1 MKKTIISPQPEHIDA
16 RSKYG
21 ENLNFV
27 SNGADITQVIE
38 GINSSII
45 MLILF
50 YSHVGKYGTFAVA
63 AASVVAIALSY
74 TVQSVLRGAFS
85 TYSRL
90 KNDNKDDKFQ
100 RSEIRFSLVA
110 GVVAAIIALSL
121 TFSSSYAM
129 SKAVNATGRHSIVG
143 VNTDYD
149 AKIESEKAFWVSSL
163 ETERSDYE
171 KTVSNIENKFDAKV
185 KTAKTDTEKAYILS
199 QKQKI
204 LDKNKS
210 KFDAKIKDIEQ
221 QKNKDL
227 QTILDAKNAAV
238 SAAETE
244 NSENETAET
253 TANNM
258 AWWSFFF
265 VSVVLVSTS
274 VVFVYKKAAYMEK
287 CGITVVNEREPATN
301 YHTAVIVKTVFRRFF
316 VNHIK
321 KAFVNF
327 NNRFGTDLDDIVG
340 SGIKQQTVSRPK
352 STNSDKIVFTAPAEI
367 IQPKQETETLETKVE
382 PPQTNVVEFDLNKAV
397 PIVEQQNSQNITDF
411 ELNCKRYLK
420 GVSVNQRVEELM
432 NEYAKG
438 NALDLGA
445 RRSGIGTALKRF
457 YEYSA
462 RLSDTTTDAQQAKK
476 LNRMILQQAE
486 NVLANGLYILQNG
499 GAIESGI
506 EDNGLFF
513 VTVKLKRK

>member
-1 MKKTIISPQPEHIDA
+1 
-16 RSKYG
+16 
-21 ENLNFV
+21 
-27 SNGADITQVIE
+27 
-38 GINSSII
+38 
-45 MLILF
+45 
-50 YSHVGKYGTFAVA
+50 
-63 AASVVAIALSY
+63 
-74 TVQSVLRGAFS
+74 
-85 TYSRL
+85 
-90 KNDNKDDKFQ
+90 
-100 RSEIRFSLVA
+100 
-110 GVVAAIIALSL
+110 
-121 TFSSSYAM
+121 M
-129 SKAVNATGRHSIVG
+129 SKAVNATGWHSIVD

-149 AKIESEKAFWVSSL
+149 GKTEAEKAFWVSSL

-171 KTVSNIENKFDAKV
+171 KTVSNIENKFDAKA
-185 KTAKTDTEKAYILS
+185 KTAKTDTEKACTWS
-199 QKQKI
+199 QKQKV

-258 AWWSFFF
+258 AWWAFFFF
-265 VSVVLVSTS
+265 VSVALVSTS

-367 IQPKQETETLETKVE
+367 IQPKQETETLETKSRTA
-382 PPQTNVVEFDLNKAV
+382 TNKRSRIYLNKAV
-397 PIVEQQNSQNITDF
+397 PIVEQQT
-411 ELNCKRYLK
+411 
-420 GVSVNQRVEELM
+420 
-432 NEYAKG
+432 AK
-438 NALDLGA
+438 
-445 RRSGIGTALKRF
+445 T
-457 YEYSA
+457 
-462 RLSDTTTDAQQAKK
+462 
-476 LNRMILQQAE
+476 
-486 NVLANGLYILQNG
+486 
-499 GAIESGI
+499 
-506 EDNGLFF
+506 
-513 VTVKLKRK
+513 

>member
-21 ENLNFV
+21 ENLKFV
-27 SNGADITQVIE
+27 SNGADITQMVE

-50 YSHVGKYGTFAVA
+50 YSHVGKYGTIAVA
-63 AASVVAIALSY
+63 AASVVAIALAY
-74 TVQSVLRGAFS
+74 TVQSVIRGAFS

-90 KNDNKDDKFQ
+90 KNDDKDDKFQ

-110 GVVAAIIALSL
+110 GIVSAIIALSL
-121 TFSSSYAM
+121 TFASSYAM
-129 SKAVNATGRHSIVG
+129 SKAVNATERHSIVA
-143 VNTDYD
+143 VNSDYD
-149 AKIESEKAFWVSSL
+149 AKTEAEKVFWLASL

-171 KTVSNIENKFDAKV
+171 KTVSNIENKFDAKE
-185 KTAKTDTEKAYILS
+185 KTAKTDIEKSYILS
-199 QKQKI
+199 QKQKV
-204 LDKNKS
+204 LDKSKA

-227 QTILDAKNAAV
+227 QTILDAKNVAV

-367 IQPKQETETLETKVE
+367 EQPKQEQETKAE
-382 PPQTNVVEFDLNKAV
+382 QPQTNVVEFDLNKSM
-397 PIVEQQNSQNITDF
+397 PFVEQQNNQNITDF

-420 GVSVNQRVEELM
+420 GISVNQRVEELM
-432 NEYAKG
+432 TEYAKG

-462 RLSDTTTDAQQAKK
+462 RVSDTTDTQQAKK

>member
-1 MKKTIISPQPEHIDA
+1 MKKTIISQQPEHIEA

-27 SNGADITQVIE
+27 SNGANITQIVE

-50 YSHVGKYGTFAVA
+50 YSHVGKYGTVAVVA
-63 AASVVAIALSY
+63 ASLVAIALSY
-74 TVQSVLRGAFS
+74 TVQSVLRGSFS

-110 GVVAAIIALSL
+110 GIVSAFIALSL

-129 SKAVNATGRHSIVG
+129 SKAVNATERHSIVS
-143 VNTDYD
+143 VNSDFD
-149 AKIESEKAFWVSSL
+149 AKLESEKEFWLSAI

-171 KTVSNIENKFDAKV
+171 KTVNNIENKFDAKV
-185 KTAKTDTEKAYILS
+185 KTAKTDAEKAFVLS
-199 QKQKI
+199 QKQKV

-238 SAAETE
+238 SAAQVE
-244 NSENETAET
+244 NSENETAEN

-287 CGITVVNEREPATN
+287 CGITVVNEREAVTN

-327 NNRFGTDLDDIVG
+327 NNRFGTDLDDIIG

-352 STNSDKIVFTAPAEI
+352 SNSDKIVFTAPAEI
-367 IQPKQETETLETKVE
+367 IHPKQDTETVETKAE
-382 PPQTNVVEFDLNKAV
+382 HPQTNVVEFDLNKSV
-397 PIVEQQNSQNITDF
+397 PFVEQQKTENNNSIEQKKQAFISECSALFGGVLQDDVVNSLLDSYRSENSKDISPRKAAVKTYS
-411 ELNCKRYLK
+411 KRY
-420 GVSVNQRVEELM
+420 
-432 NEYAKG
+432 
-438 NALDLGA
+438 
-445 RRSGIGTALKRF
+445 
-457 YEYSA
+457 YEYQSKGKSQLVK
-462 RLSDTTTDAQQAKK
+462 RQAQT
-476 LNRMILQQAE
+476 M
-486 NVLANGLYILQNG
+486 LANGLYLIERGVKVTCNNVG
-499 GAIESGI
+499 GVGI
-506 EDNGLFF
+506 ISIDTKN
-513 VTVKLKRK
+513 K